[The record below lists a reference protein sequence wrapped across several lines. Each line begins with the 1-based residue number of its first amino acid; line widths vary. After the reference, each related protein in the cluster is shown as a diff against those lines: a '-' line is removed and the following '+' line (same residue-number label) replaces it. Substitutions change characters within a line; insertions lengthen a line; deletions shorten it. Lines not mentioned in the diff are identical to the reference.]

1 MASERGEE
9 TISSLVNGT
18 LHASVIL
25 FSLRREFSHHASTL
39 NFESFLSLLPAGLL
53 LKERGVLSPS
63 NLGDCSHLEER
74 VNRSVLDTNTQF
86 IVSLLVV
93 TFSVVLTSNL
103 ILKNGKDLIV
113 SGMVENVVLSSID
126 GLMSGFYLHTL
137 SEKKILFTDEERRR
151 LVLEE
156 VERTRRRE
164 DPVSTF
170 LHPTSYLLPSLVG
183 VLLLVPL
190 LYVRR
195 GCERERGRMSPSMCD
210 MKEALLGGVA
220 SCSLIGVAVAC
231 LDFSLGRE
239 QDRQNIRNNVGVLL
253 DLLVSKEKGEERER
267 ILDAIRER
275 VDSPLSNEQKEEKE
289 EEEKEGRGK
298 EAVFQTIL
306 FCVVLLLVASFI
318 FLRNRSLLP
327 KASVATGITILVQI
341 SFLLLVR
348 AKHLNLS
355 LSTFH
360 QMVTSH
366 SDGGRAKKMRE

>member
-195 GCERERGRMSPSMCD
+195 DCERERGRMSPSMCD

-275 VDSPLSNEQKEEKE
+275 VDSPLSNEQKEEEE

>member
-275 VDSPLSNEQKEEKE
+275 VDSPLSNEQKEEEE